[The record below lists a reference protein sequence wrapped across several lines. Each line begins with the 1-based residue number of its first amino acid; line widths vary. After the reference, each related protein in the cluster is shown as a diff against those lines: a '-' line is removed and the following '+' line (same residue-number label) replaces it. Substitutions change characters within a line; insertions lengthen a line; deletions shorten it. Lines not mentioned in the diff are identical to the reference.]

1 MGSNSNVETFLYNAF
16 TFSSGGGI
24 FSNDILVIVFY
35 YVCLQ
40 LSVILS
46 NDILVA
52 GCFAVLS
59 LKLRISSS
67 ILFQVLSR
75 ICDFLVVVHVVV
87 CSVVLFATHL

>member
-1 MGSNSNVETFLYNAF
+1 MLRPFFINAF

-24 FSNDILVIVFY
+24 FSNDILVIVCY

-40 LSVILS
+40 LSVILCK
-46 NDILVA
+46 IFVA
-52 GCFAVLS
+52 GCFALLS

-87 CSVVLFATHL
+87 CLVVLFATHL